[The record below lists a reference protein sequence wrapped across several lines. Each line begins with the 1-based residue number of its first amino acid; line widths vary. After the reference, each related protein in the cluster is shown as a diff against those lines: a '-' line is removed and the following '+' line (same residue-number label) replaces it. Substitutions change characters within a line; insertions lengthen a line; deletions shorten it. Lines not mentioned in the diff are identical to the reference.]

1 MPRHV
6 VAPVADIPPGG
17 RKRVEVNGR
26 AVVVFNIAGEYF
38 ALSDRC
44 PHRGGPLS
52 QGRLTGL
59 LESAE
64 PGAYRYTRLGEI
76 LRCPWHGW
84 EYDVRTGKSWCDPER
99 VRARNY
105 RVSVEPGA
113 RLVEGPY
120 TAETFPVTVE
130 NDYVVVEV

>member
-84 EYDVRTGKSWCDPER
+84 EYDIETGEYAGDRRKRLRRYETIQKEDR
-99 VRARNY
+99 IYVRA
-105 RVSVEPGA
+105 
-113 RLVEGPY
+113 
-120 TAETFPVTVE
+120 
-130 NDYVVVEV
+130 